1 MLAIAHRSGNTVAG
15 LREALDLG
23 VDLVEADVHAHRGV
37 LEMRHHK
44 SLGPRHLWDKWEL
57 VARRDF
63 LQVELSELLDELGD
77 DPRLMIDLKGTRP
90 GLATAVS
97 DVLRM
102 RAPDLP
108 LTVCTKQWG
117 MLDAFDPVV
126 RRVLSVANR
135 RSLTRL
141 RRRLAAPVEPVAEQ
155 QLRSDRLL
163 QCLFLAREAGQDLLD
178 FLGPEQSAQHIDRR
192 PHARSRRCADHG
204 GDHAHEQ
211 FPFHHPSPLKLVYRT
226 QR

>member
-1 MLAIAHRSGNTVAG
+1 VLAIAHRSGNTVAG

-44 SLGPRHLWDKWEL
+44 NLGPRHLWDKWEV

-63 LQVELSELLDELGD
+63 LQVELAEVIDELGED
-77 DPRLMIDLKGTRP
+77 SRLMIDLKGARP

-97 DVLRM
+97 EVLRM

-108 LTVCTKQWG
+108 FTVCTKQWE

-135 RSLTRL
+135 RSLARL
-141 RRRLAAPVEPVAEQ
+141 QRRLAVAPVYGVSVR
-155 QLRSDRLL
+155 LRLL
-163 QCLFLAREAGQDLLD
+163 TPELMAELRTRTEVVMAWSVDTPEALA
-178 FLGPEQSAQHIDRR
+178 
-192 PHARSRRCADHG
+192 HARRLGVDAVISKNLGLLAGVIAER
-204 GDHAHEQ
+204 
-211 FPFHHPSPLKLVYRT
+211 
-226 QR
+226 